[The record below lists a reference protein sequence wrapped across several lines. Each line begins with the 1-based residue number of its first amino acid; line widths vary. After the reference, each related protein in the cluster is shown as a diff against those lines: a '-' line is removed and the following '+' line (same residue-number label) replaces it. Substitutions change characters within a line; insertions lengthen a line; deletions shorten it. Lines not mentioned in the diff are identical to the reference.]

1 MPLNRSK
8 LFKQRLL
15 RGHVAFGIAC
25 SLLLYPSV
33 FFGMFAIFLPYLHA
47 WEKPSRHFRS
57 VAVTHIDYAPPLAAV
72 LTDPDFPRDR
82 IIVKLPG
89 FGNDP
94 ALRISHQFAAETA
107 FNPLTGERLED
118 EGKSSDL
125 AGFLNGLH
133 YGKPLR
139 GMGFALFGLVSV
151 AALFATL
158 GGLLLVYILTYK
170 NKKLG
175 STRQGVFSYWH
186 RTLFL
191 WGSPLFILVVVSG
204 SAMCLSFF
212 GSGPMTAIVTYGEHT
227 NIRPVIG
234 PVLFPQDEWVA
245 PEEEQA
251 TSQPIKE
258 LVAKAQKMNPD
269 IVLQQLTL
277 INWGDATARIK
288 LEGYNPYRPFLNGVV
303 NKPSIILNAGD
314 GSLVSQT
321 GVTDRPWSV
330 LLTDFFLSLHLLFGV
345 NVYIRLAVFFIMLA
359 CCLAIGFGV
368 MLWLEKKA
376 RGFKEVIPVYH
387 WLGKL
392 SLAVMLGA
400 IPATGLL
407 FNLQW
412 LMPFTLQDRLVWQQG
427 LFFDA
432 WLATLA
438 WSFYRLESRRAARE
452 FLLTGGVLFLLAPIL
467 HTIRIGSGPLSLIRQ
482 QMWTILSVDVGLA
495 FLGVLLLLVS
505 RFAAER
511 TEIPVHEQLKRRV
524 HA

>member
-1 MPLNRSK
+1 MPANRSK

-15 RGHVAFGIAC
+15 RGHVAVGIVC

-33 FFGMFAIFLPYLHA
+33 FFGMFAIFLPYFQA
-47 WEKPSRHFRS
+47 WEKPSRHVRS
-57 VAVTHIDYAPPLAAV
+57 VAVTQIDYASPLAAV
-72 LTDPDFPRDR
+72 LADPDFPRDR

-118 EGKSSDL
+118 EGKASDL

-139 GMGFALFGLVSV
+139 GMGFILFGFVSV
-151 AALFATL
+151 AALFATF
-158 GGLLLVYILTYK
+158 GGLLLVCVLSYK
-170 NKKLG
+170 KAG
-175 STRQGVFSYWH
+175 STRQSIFSYWH

-191 WGSPLFILVVVSG
+191 WCSPLFIIVVVSG

-212 GSGPMTAIVTYGEHT
+212 GSGPMTALVTHGEHT

-234 PVLFPQDEWVA
+234 PLLFPQDERVA
-245 PEEEQA
+245 PEEKPTA
-251 TSQPIKE
+251 SQPIKE
-258 LVAKAQKMNPD
+258 LVARARQINPD
-269 IVLQQLTL
+269 LVLQQLTL

-303 NKPSIILNAGD
+303 AKPSVILNAGD
-314 GSLVSQT
+314 GNLVVRS

-330 LLTDFFLSLHLLFGV
+330 LLTDMLLSLHLLFGV
-345 NVYIRLAVFFIMLA
+345 NIYLRLAVFFIMLA
-359 CCLAIGFGV
+359 CCLAVGFGV

-376 RGFKEVIPVYH
+376 RGFRGMIPVYH

-400 IPATGLL
+400 FPATGLL

-412 LMPFTLQDRLVWQQG
+412 LLPFSLPDRLVWQQG

-438 WSFYRLESRRAARE
+438 WSFYRLESRRAARD
-452 FLLTGGVLFLLAPIL
+452 FLLTGGLLFLTAPIL
-467 HTIRIGSGPLSLIRQ
+467 HSLRIGGGPFSLVRQ

-495 FLGVLLLLVS
+495 FLGVLLLLAS

-511 TEIPVHEQLKRRV
+511 PEIPAHEQLQRSA